1 MTTETLKPTSTDV
14 DGEGKDRPKLL
25 FAARRAPFPLI
36 TGARIRSYQ
45 LLSGLARHFDTT
57 FVTFEHAEGSSDGHV
72 SREEIERQLPG
83 INVVC
88 VPGCG
93 GSKRWR
99 QGRTLISRHSW
110 EYGRYRLP
118 AMRRTL
124 DELVASEQPQI
135 VHFDDLALA
144 QFGPLAA
151 PVNVYSSH
159 NVEYR
164 ILEGT
169 QRTSH
174 GLRRLFAQLERHKV
188 APLEREVLREMSL
201 SLACSEI
208 DAAEMR
214 TAGGR
219 VTLCPN
225 GAEPVDLLPTPI
237 HFSGE
242 PLRLLFVGSVSYRPN
257 QQGLAWFIGE
267 VLPRLRD
274 AGMDVELEI
283 VGAPGRSSLPAAPE
297 ARVRGVVDDLKPFYE
312 RAHAAIVP
320 VLYGSGTRLK
330 VVEAMAYGRPVVATS
345 IGAEGLPV
353 KAGSEYFQADHA
365 LSFSTALLKL
375 ADQLHDDRAS
385 LELMLTRAR
394 AAVTPLFWPRIVA
407 DLVECYR
414 TELQPQRERGLAS
427 GSPAPPLLG

>member
-1 MTTETLKPTSTDV
+1 MTTEMLKPPSAGADRE
-14 DGEGKDRPKLL
+14 DEAAGRPKLL

-57 FVTFEHAEGSSDGHV
+57 FVTFEHAEGSSDGHI
-72 SREEIERQLPG
+72 SRHEMEQKLPG
-83 INVVC
+83 IKVVS
-88 VPGCG
+88 VPGTR

-99 QGRTLISRHSW
+99 QGRTLISRRSW

-124 DELVASEQPQI
+124 EELVASEQPQI

-151 PVNVYSSH
+151 PVNVYSAH

-188 APLEREVLREMSL
+188 APLEREILRTMSL

-237 HFSGE
+237 RAPGD

-257 QQGLAWFIGE
+257 QQGLEWFIGE

-283 VGAPGRSSLPAAPE
+283 VGAPGRSSLPAVPE
-297 ARVRGVVDDLKPFYE
+297 VRVRGVVADLKPFYE
-312 RAHAAIVP
+312 RAHATIVP

-353 KAGSEYFQADHA
+353 NAGREYFQADYP
-365 LSFSTALLKL
+365 LTFSTALLTL
-375 ADQLHDDRAS
+375 ADQLNDDRAS
-385 LELMLTRAR
+385 LELMLARAR

-414 TELQPQRERGLAS
+414 AELQPQFAVPS
-427 GSPAPPLLG
+427 QSPPVLG